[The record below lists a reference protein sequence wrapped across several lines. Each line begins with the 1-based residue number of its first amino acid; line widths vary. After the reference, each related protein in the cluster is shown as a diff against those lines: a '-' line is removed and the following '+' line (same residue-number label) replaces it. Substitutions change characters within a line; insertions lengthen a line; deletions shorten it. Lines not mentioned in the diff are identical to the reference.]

1 MLGIIGGVLVVVGT
15 AVGALDNIINKKQ
28 EHLMEIYIV
37 LENLDNIKRPL
48 DTVPE
53 VLF

>member
-1 MLGIIGGVLVVVGT
+1 
-15 AVGALDNIINKKQ
+15 
-28 EHLMEIYIV
+28 MEIYGI

-53 VLF
+53 VLFWGGN